1 MYRLFK
7 TMKNIPMK
15 VETRILAFSDSHA
28 TANDRVTGESSIV
41 AFRATALKN
50 GSCNLNPGI
59 SFSNFFH
66 GLIYIS

>member
-15 VETRILAFSDSHA
+15 VETRILSFSDSHA

-41 AFRATALKN
+41 AFRASALKTRFSN
-50 GSCNLNPGI
+50 YKPGI
-59 SFSNFFH
+59 LFSIFFS
-66 GLIYIS
+66 L